1 MRFCGLVGFHSQAD
15 PWVPPG
21 AFTFPVLSERAPA
34 MASAIPPAMSTAL
47 IMGDTRSLWSRY
59 VRVPILAPCVSLPEI
74 GATRDVTPSIKAGA
88 WGWNWS
94 MCSVDVI
101 IIGLLMPEIN
111 RQEVAIATRRL
122 KPMGES
128 LCPRGRC
135 S

>member
-1 MRFCGLVGFHSQAD
+1 
-15 PWVPPG
+15 
-21 AFTFPVLSERAPA
+21 
-34 MASAIPPAMSTAL
+34 
-47 IMGDTRSLWSRY
+47 
-59 VRVPILAPCVSLPEI
+59 
-74 GATRDVTPSIKAGA
+74 
-88 WGWNWS
+88 
-94 MCSVDVI
+94 VI